1 MAGNK
6 RMKRKESRLKYFGLA
21 AYLFLGLV
29 AAFAISGLQ
38 ACSGS
43 SASANGDDDHTEDGG
58 TTTDDTTTKAR
69 HNFLIELSVGHV
81 HIFRDA
87 SLTFSVKDT
96 DICTDPADASTC
108 TPMLGLTVT
117 AFRRAAGA
125 TSTREQ
131 EMEAGVLV
139 GNGDGTYT
147 WTRSFNDLGA
157 NMVGIWFDEH
167 GSRYYAAFP
176 LETSR
181 AGGEGFTCDTNGD
194 GTPEFG
200 YQVRWSASTGHI
212 HANDEE
218 VTFTLELMRT
228 WNTPLNL
235 EQPWTNSFDHLANLS
250 LTVNLMADAGGSAIA
265 ALSPTYKGRGI
276 YEVTHAFADADLGGQ
291 SPRTFWLDI
300 SFTDDQGCLVQGS
313 TEEEE
318 FHFPVVEVH

>member
-6 RMKRKESRLKYFGLA
+6 GMKRKESRLKYFGLA

-43 SASANGDDDHTEDGG
+43 SASANGEHTEGEETTEE
-58 TTTDDTTTKAR
+58 TTTDASHD
-69 HNFLIELSVGHV
+69 FVIDLDVGHV

-87 SLTFSVKDT
+87 SLTFSIKEAGVGVPGQT
-96 DICTDPADASTC
+96 I
-108 TPMLGLTVT
+108 T

-139 GNGDGTYT
+139 DNGDGTYT
-147 WTRSFNDLGA
+147 WTRQFNDLGA
-157 NMVGIWFDEH
+157 NMVGIWFDDH
-167 GSRYYAAFP
+167 GGRYFGSFAMN
-176 LETSR
+176 TSR

-200 YQVRWSASTGHI
+200 YQIRWDSSDGHMG
-212 HANDEE
+212 ADDSE
-218 VTFTLELMRT
+218 VTFTIELMRT

-235 EQPWTNSFDHLANLS
+235 EQPWTNSFDHLSNLS
-250 LTVNLMADAGGSAIA
+250 LTVNMMADAGGSAIA
-265 ALSPTYKGRGI
+265 SLSPTYKGRGI
-276 YEVTHAFADADLGGQ
+276 YEVTYAFALADLGGAN
-291 SPRTFWLDI
+291 PRTFWLDI
-300 SFTDDQGCLVQGS
+300 SFTDDAGCALTSS

-318 FHFPVVEVH
+318 FHFDVVAVH